1 MSALGKLAAQAA
13 PGIMGTTTGALIEMS
28 LHDVPI
34 VWVAAIS
41 AISVV
46 FGALVHALE
55 STAGVAVRSAVAK
68 GGALWMA
75 AFLLGARYAENL
87 IWLAVI
93 GLGMGLAGE
102 KALDLLKSAVLHTL
116 RKILGDE

>member
-1 MSALGKLAAQAA
+1 MSALGKLAAQSA
-13 PGIMGTTTGALIEMS
+13 PGIMGATTGALIEIS

-41 AISVV
+41 AVSVG

-55 STAGVAVRSAVAK
+55 STAGTAVRAAVAK
-68 GGALWMA
+68 GGALWLA

-87 IWLAVI
+87 VWLAVI
-93 GLGMGLAGE
+93 GLGVGLAGE
-102 KALDLLKSAVLHTL
+102 KALDLLKDAFLHML
-116 RKILGDE
+116 RKLLGDQ